1 MINDLSYLDG
11 VPCDKV
17 YDGALK
23 KGFSIAYESYRNSLS
38 LMRNSSLSELL
49 NIKRF
54 EDKYPIFIEASY
66 ARRLTTRLIGFL
78 ATRFIDTASKYSLGL
93 VDTMNNQVV
102 LVFFALSV
110 MLILVSTTIY
120 AFKQRCEVALSI
132 LKAIPK
138 STLLDIKHSKEMRD
152 SNFLASL

>member
-1 MINDLSYLDG
+1 
-11 VPCDKV
+11 
-17 YDGALK
+17 
-23 KGFSIAYESYRNSLS
+23 
-38 LMRNSSLSELL
+38 MRNSTLSELL
-49 NIKRF
+49 NVKRF

-78 ATRFIDTASKYSLGL
+78 ATKFISTASAYSLGL
-93 VDTMNNQVV
+93 VDTMNNQV
-102 LVFFALSV
+102 LVFFVLSV
-110 MLILVSTTIY
+110 MMILVSTTIY
-120 AFKQRCEVALSI
+120 AFKQRCEVALNI